1 MGGKQHRCDATIWKR
16 VVLTSTIKCLYCRC
30 STVIWRYPVTM
41 CISLLSINL
50 SLARKKT
57 LTLLKSF
64 RFSHR
69 DLSISELLFLFCSHL
84 WAIAHCLVFATRW
97 RYLGIVS
104 VGLCYHW
111 TSLSSSGKN
120 KEPTRLALFAL
131 CVLKMKSMYQATTKF
146 SCSCIPLRWWLPV
159 SPSTF
164 SFIGSKSVLY
174 SS

>member
-1 MGGKQHRCDATIWKR
+1 MWCNHMKEICSNKHHKVFVLQMRHCYLR
-16 VVLTSTIKCLYCRC
+16 VPSNYVHKSSMDK
-30 STVIWRYPVTM
+30 SF
-41 CISLLSINL
+41 SSQ
-50 SLARKKT
+50 KKT
-57 LTLLKSF
+57 LTLLKSI
-64 RFSHR
+64 RFSHK
-69 DLSISELLFLFCSHL
+69 DLSISELLFLCCSHL

-164 SFIGSKSVLY
+164 SFISSKSVLH